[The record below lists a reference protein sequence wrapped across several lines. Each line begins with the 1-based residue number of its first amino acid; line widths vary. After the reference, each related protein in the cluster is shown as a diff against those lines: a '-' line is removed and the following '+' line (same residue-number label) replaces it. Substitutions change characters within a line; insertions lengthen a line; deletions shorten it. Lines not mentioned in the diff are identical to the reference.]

1 MGDKV
6 DIVPC
11 RKIFASTAFIIIII
25 MISIQICAISQ
36 VHAMA
41 MHESDFAS
49 HTATLPSIVW
59 ETSVVESGITTSDGF
74 VRFPQSGLELTWTV
88 DASGHAQLHTMDP
101 SGSGELPPHAVRIHP
116 VLFDDGTA
124 LLAKEFFPLFN
135 SKQPVSVK
143 ILGAVEASNLLAPWD
158 LSEIPQ
164 GSTNHHVLSRITF
177 GEQYEIKG
185 MKVQQGVMVRAGGN
199 RSLIWQKT
207 PEGSYKLASVD
218 QGRELHLIPL
228 LDNTNS
234 TAYIF
239 AHETSQVQGVRLG
252 YLRYVGKTALDEL
265 LEGFRRL

>member
-6 DIVPC
+6 DSVTR
-11 RKIFASTAFIIIII
+11 RKIFASTAFIIII

-36 VHAMA
+36 VHATA

-59 ETSVVESGITTSDGF
+59 ETSIVESGITNIDGY
-74 VRFPQSGLELTWTV
+74 VRFPQSGFELAWTV
-88 DASGHAQLHTMDP
+88 DASGNARLHTLDP
-101 SGSGELPPHAVRIHP
+101 SGSAELPPHAVRIHP
-116 VLFDDGTA
+116 VLFVDGTA

-143 ILGAVEASNLLAPWD
+143 ILGAVEASNLLAP
-158 LSEIPQ
+158 LELIEIPQ
-164 GSTNHHVLSRITF
+164 GSTNYHALSRITF
-177 GEQYEIKG
+177 GGRYEIEG
-185 MKVQQGVMVRAGGN
+185 MKIQEGVIADAAG
-199 RSLIWQKT
+199 SLSLLWQKHPDGT
-207 PEGSYKLASVD
+207 YKLALVD
-218 QGRELHLIPL
+218 QGKEFHLIPL
-228 LDNTNS
+228 FDNTNS

-239 AHETSQVQGVRLG
+239 AHETAQVQGVRLN